1 MILDVPVINEDGSVK
16 LVAHL
21 TPEQTQVL
29 LQFSIA
35 YLLQAGLVK
44 VSGEEEPE
52 LDSSDLL
59 AQMEPPLN
67 D

>member
-16 LVAHL
+16 FTAHL
-21 TPEQTQVL
+21 TAEQTQVL

-44 VSGEEEPE
+44 VSGEEAE
-52 LDSSDLL
+52 LNL
-59 AQMEPPLN
+59 AQMELPFS